1 MIAPVVL
8 ALAIAPP
15 QGLTASPK
23 PDDDGTH
30 IVLAFHGAAARLEV
44 WRSAGPAGASLP
56 PDPAW
61 TLVKTLDAAPG
72 DATLEDKVEFGRAHV
87 YAVRTVAAGEA
98 SAWVVVGPVAPA
110 VRWFDTSRWFLFSTA
125 IAMALLILAFTRRA
139 RRGKPAY
146 VRRIPGID
154 AMEEAVGRATE
165 MGRPVFYVPGIE
177 EVQDIQT
184 VAGLLIL
191 GHVAE
196 LCARYDARLRVACC
210 IPLTM
215 VLAEET
221 VSDGFLRAGRPEAH
235 RPEDVQFISSEQ
247 FAFTAGAVGIILR
260 EKPATNI
267 YMGRFYGESLV
278 LAEAGYV
285 NQAIQIGGTA
295 ELTQLP
301 FFIAACDYTL
311 IGEELFAVSAY
322 LSREPGQLATLK
334 SVDAFKLVILALLIV
349 GTILATGGWADIAR
363 HISP

>member
-1 MIAPVVL
+1 MIAPIVL

-30 IVLAFHGAAARLEV
+30 IVIAFHGSAARHEV
-44 WRSAGPAGASLP
+44 WRVAGPAGASRP

-61 TLVKTLDAAPG
+61 TLVKMLDAAPG
-72 DATLEDKVEFGRAHV
+72 DVTLEDQVAFGRAHA
-87 YAVRTVAAGEA
+87 YAVRAAGAGEA
-98 SAWVVVGPVAPA
+98 SDWVVSGPVAPA
-110 VRWFDTSRWFLFSTA
+110 VRWFDTSRWFLFATVLG
-125 IAMALLILAFTRRA
+125 MAVLLYLFTRRA
-139 RRGKPAY
+139 RRGKLPY
-146 VRRIPGID
+146 IRRIAGID

-191 GHVAE
+191 GHIAE
-196 LCARYDARLRVACC
+196 LCARYDAKLRVACC

-215 VLAEET
+215 VLAEEI
-221 VSDGFLRAGRPEAH
+221 VGEGFLRAGRPEAH
-235 RPEDVQFISSEQ
+235 RPEDVQFLSSEQ
-247 FAFTAGAVGIILR
+247 FAFTAAAVGIILR

-267 YMGRFYGESLV
+267 YLGRFYGESLV

-334 SVDAFKLVILALLIV
+334 SVDTFKVVILAILIV
-349 GTILATGGWADIAR
+349 GTILATGGWANVAHWIA
-363 HISP
+363 P